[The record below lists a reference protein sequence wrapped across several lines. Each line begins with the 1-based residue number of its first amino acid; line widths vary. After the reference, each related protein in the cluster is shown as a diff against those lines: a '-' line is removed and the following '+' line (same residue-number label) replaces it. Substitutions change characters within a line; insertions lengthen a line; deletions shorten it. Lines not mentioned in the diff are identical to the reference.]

1 MVSVQQPR
9 FTEMFS
15 TYTRY
20 SGAGFAL
27 QVASAIIAG
36 TAPLI
41 TIFL

>member
-1 MVSVQQPR
+1 MVSVQQPP

-15 TYTRY
+15 TDTRD